1 MIKTKVLFCILM
13 SLFCLFVPMAN
24 SEMSSTSYRISTTAI
39 SGGGNTMS
47 SPSYGLRSTLGQ
59 SSPLG
64 SLMSASYQIDQGF
77 WFTLLLTIA
86 VGDVNGDGI
95 VNLGDVITAL
105 QVVAGQAPETI
116 IQKAD
121 TTVTGV

>member
-1 MIKTKVLFCILM
+1 
-13 SLFCLFVPMAN
+13 
-24 SEMSSTSYRISTTAI
+24 
-39 SGGGNTMS
+39 
-47 SPSYGLRSTLGQ
+47 
-59 SSPLG
+59 
-64 SLMSASYQIDQGF
+64 MSASYQIDQGF

-121 TTVTGV
+121 TNGDRSIGLAKR